1 MRTTVNI
8 DASLLERA
16 KRRARELGVTL
27 GDVLESALHRELA
40 RPRRETERPE
50 IPVFCGGG
58 GLRPGVDASSTRG
71 LLEALDR
78 DQPLEKL
85 R

>member
-1 MRTTVNI
+1 M
-8 DASLLERA
+8 SLGDLVSSALR
-16 KRRARELGVTL
+16 RELSRSVETT
-27 GDVLESALHRELA
+27 D
-40 RPRRETERPE
+40 RPC
-50 IPVFCGGG
+50 IPVFSGGG